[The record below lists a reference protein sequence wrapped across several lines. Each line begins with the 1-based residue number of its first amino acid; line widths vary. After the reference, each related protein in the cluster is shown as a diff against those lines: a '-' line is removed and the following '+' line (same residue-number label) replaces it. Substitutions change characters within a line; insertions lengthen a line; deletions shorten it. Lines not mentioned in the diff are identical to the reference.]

1 MYIHT
6 YILLLLLLLIV
17 IVLILL
23 LLLLLLIIM
32 ITIIMIMMI
41 TGGMTR
47 KTAAPGAI
55 PVRPPPGQNV
65 NKYKLGLFLRP
76 LGKDL

>member
-1 MYIHT
+1 
-6 YILLLLLLLIV
+6 
-17 IVLILL
+17 
-23 LLLLLLIIM
+23 M